1 MTIGATLN
9 RRITQLAVGRHLP
22 HRTVRV
28 RLTLLYGGLFLVSG
42 AALMA
47 ITYAL
52 LVNAGFVFTIGN
64 STSAV
69 AAPPVTA
76 ARGGP
81 SSAFPGP
88 GSTTHPSA
96 PTMAHW
102 RGVAQ
107 CMRDHGIS
115 GFPDPTTSVPVN
127 VRFIGELSNRDG
139 AILAIPTT
147 SLQSPA
153 FTQVAGVCGFDGPGV
168 LTPQDVQRRTHVR
181 QQLLIQSGIALAA
194 MSLLSLGLG
203 WLMAGRVLQ
212 PLEDSYQAQRQF
224 VANASHELRAP
235 LTRQRA
241 MIEVALASPEA
252 DFSSLRKAHERVLAS
267 EQHLEQLID
276 ALLALSRGQ
285 AGLERRERLDLAALT
300 SEVILAH
307 ESELSG
313 LDVRTT
319 LNPAATP
326 GDPRLL
332 ERLITNL
339 IDNAIRHNTPGGH
352 VEITT
357 GTRDRHAFVSIANS
371 GRTVPPEEIERL
383 FQPFER
389 LGGARTRHNNGHG
402 LGLSIVHAIADAHGA
417 DLDAHARPE
426 GGLTIDVAFPV
437 ALGGGARLKFA
448 SVRSSVPRRSARR
461 RPWSGA
467 RG

>member
-64 STSAV
+64 GASAV
-69 AAPPVTA
+69 AA
-76 ARGGP
+76 RLHGGRSEP

-96 PTMAHW
+96 QTMAHW

-115 GFPDPTTSVPVN
+115 GSPTLRPRSRCN
-127 VRFIGELSNRDG
+127 FRFVGEVSDRDG
-139 AILAIPTT
+139 AVLAIPST

-153 FTQVAGVCGFDGPGV
+153 FTQAAGACGFDRPGV

-212 PLEDSYQAQRQF
+212 PLEDSYRAQRQF

-241 MIEVALASPEA
+241 LIEVALASPEA
-252 DFSSLRKAHERVLAS
+252 DFASLRKAHERVLAS

-300 SEVILAH
+300 SEAMLAH
-307 ESELSG
+307 DSELADLD
-313 LDVRTT
+313 LDVRAT
-319 LNPAATP
+319 LDPAPTP

-339 IDNAIRHNTPGGH
+339 IDNAIRHNTLRRLRRDHHRDPRPARVLVDRELRPGGPARRDRPPLPTLRTTRRRPYAAQQWPRH
-352 VEITT
+352 WALDRPGDRQGARRRAERARTT
-357 GTRDRHAFVSIANS
+357 G
-371 GRTVPPEEIERL
+371 GRTHDRGLIP
-383 FQPFER
+383 
-389 LGGARTRHNNGHG
+389 GG
-402 LGLSIVHAIADAHGA
+402 
-417 DLDAHARPE
+417 E
-426 GGLTIDVAFPV
+426 
-437 ALGGGARLKFA
+437 
-448 SVRSSVPRRSARR
+448 RRSAPAEARH
-461 RPWSGA
+461 RPL
-467 RG
+467 

>member
-22 HRTVRV
+22 HRTARV

-52 LVNAGFVFTIGN
+52 LANAGFVFTIGN

-69 AAPPVTA
+69 TAPAVTA
-76 ARGGP
+76 AGGQP
-81 SSAFPGP
+81 FSAFPGP

-96 PTMAHW
+96 QTMAHW

-107 CMRDHGIS
+107 CMRQHGIS
-115 GFPDPTTSVPVN
+115 GFPEPTTSVPRHPGFV
-127 VRFIGELSNRDG
+127 GELSNRDG
-139 AILAIPTT
+139 AILAIPAA
-147 SLQSPA
+147 SLQSPV
-153 FTQVAGVCGFDGPGV
+153 FTQAAGVCGFDGPGV
-168 LTPQDVQRRTHVR
+168 LTPQDVRRRTHVR
-181 QQLLIQSGIALAA
+181 QQLVIQSGIALAA

-241 MIEVALASPEA
+241 MIEVALARPEA
-252 DFSSLRKAHERVLAS
+252 DFSSLRRAHERVLAS

-285 AGLERRERLDLAALT
+285 AGLERRERLDLAAIT
-300 SEVILAH
+300 SEAILAH
-307 ESELSG
+307 GSELSR
-313 LDVRTT
+313 LDVRMT
-319 LNPAATP
+319 LNPAVTP
-326 GDPRLL
+326 GDPRLV
-332 ERLITNL
+332 ERLISNL
-339 IDNAIRHNTPGGH
+339 IDNAIRHNTAGGY

-357 GTRDRHAFVSIANS
+357 GIRDRHAFVSIANS
-371 GRTVPPEEIERL
+371 GPAVPPAEIERL
-383 FQPFER
+383 LQPFER
-389 LGGARTRHNNGHG
+389 LAGARTGHNNGHG
-402 LGLSIVHAIADAHGA
+402 LGLSIVQAIARAHGA

-426 GGLTIDVAFPV
+426 GGLAIEVAFP
-437 ALGGGARLKFA
+437 AAIGRGARLKFA
-448 SVRSSVPRRSARR
+448 SVPSSVPRRSARR